1 MFHLYMLLLNLLR
14 RVLIWIDGW
23 TLVKNL
29 GIFHFKERFQMQM
42 ILYTEVHRYWI
53 MNERDSTLE
62 ALLLVSNKPKRQSFD
77 WRSNGREHLPVT
89 QTKLLCREGLLCT
102 GVRDDKC
109 SREYAEI
116 KFFFFK
122 YIYYHHHMP
131 QFALLPITKVMIQDD
146 WNRHFVN
153 MRYFFFLVRTT
164 ICVIFLPPNI
174 VYS

>member
-1 MFHLYMLLLNLLR
+1 
-14 RVLIWIDGW
+14 
-23 TLVKNL
+23 
-29 GIFHFKERFQMQM
+29 M

-116 KFFFFK
+116 KFFFFLIYILPSPYASVCSASYNKSNDSGWLKQTFCK
-122 YIYYHHHMP
+122 YE
-131 QFALLPITKVMIQDD
+131 V
-146 WNRHFVN
+146 
-153 MRYFFFLVRTT
+153 FFFWSGLLFVWFFCPQ
-164 ICVIFLPPNI
+164 I
-174 VYS
+174 